1 MNFNE
6 AFPSKY
12 IKSDSDVPED
22 GDLVVTIS
30 RVEMEEVG
38 RGKDMQSKPVLY
50 FRETDKGFVCN
61 VTNGKTISKLYGN
74 DTDDWIGKRIAL
86 YSADVEFAGEM
97 KRGIRVKTRAP
108 KSGPAPEPAARPSG
122 PGVSP
127 ARPARY
133 EQVAEDDE
141 DVPF

>member
-12 IKSDSDVPED
+12 LKSDSDVPEE
-22 GDLVVTIS
+22 GDLIVTIS
-30 RVEMEEVG
+30 KVDMEMVG
-38 RGKDMQSKPVLY
+38 QGAKAERKPVLY
-50 FRETDKGFVCN
+50 FRETEKGLVCN

-108 KSGPAPEPAARPSG
+108 KSAPEPAARPAG

-127 ARPARY
+127 PRPARY